1 MSDTNGW
8 TSVHISRVFYLKS
21 YLQVDLKPWLEKCS
35 NNQKKKKKVK
45 TVIPW
50 AAEFM

>member
-8 TSVHISRVFYLKS
+8 TSVHISHVIYLKS

-35 NNQKKKKKVK
+35 NDNNNKKVK
-45 TVIPW
+45 TVSPW